1 MVIKEDI
8 IKANQTIYKFAMD
21 KRMRRLR
28 DFEGVQ

>member
-8 IKANQTIYKFAMD
+8 IKANQMIYMFAIG

-28 DFEGVQ
+28 DFEGV